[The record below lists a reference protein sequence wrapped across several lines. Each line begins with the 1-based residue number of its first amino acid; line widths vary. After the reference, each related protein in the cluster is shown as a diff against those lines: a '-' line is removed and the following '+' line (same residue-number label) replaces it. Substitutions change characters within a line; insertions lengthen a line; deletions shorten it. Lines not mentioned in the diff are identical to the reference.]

1 MMSAELPP
9 LAVEV
14 LDAPA
19 ADFHVRV
26 EGGAV
31 TVTYRGSAPAEAAV
45 RISVAVPAS
54 DPWFLVPGAFYGE
67 NRPAANDRA
76 FPRFEPGASTPEQHA
91 AMVSDEWHLRAD
103 RSATPIVFCWTAA
116 GEGGVALG
124 TAEVGPLGEQ
134 SVGFAFRDGVATLAV
149 TAPAR
154 EYPVSYYGSDAPRPA
169 ELRRHRFAP
178 GESVT
183 LGVTL
188 DPLAA
193 DRHDYD
199 RVLRERHAASAARF
213 PQNPWTDA
221 AAAAEVAAEGLV
233 RWHYDPD
240 PGVLLETVGFD
251 REVSGQDG
259 KRVDRQAMHV
269 GWVSGIPWAYALL
282 RHSRRVGSA
291 LAEHAARRVIDF
303 CTAEL
308 SPSGTLWGVWYRSS
322 GWTQSWTTKARGLH
336 GRTLGEATGFLVR
349 ALELHDDARWAAAA
363 RSSLDVVV
371 ARQRPDGNLGSI
383 HHAETGAVLSW
394 EGSASLAW
402 VPALVGAASW
412 DDRYLP
418 AAVRAGEYYARFVES
433 EYLHGAPE
441 DVDLAPTSEDGYV
454 AVMAYAALYRA
465 TGEERWLALA
475 RRAAEWTFTFRY
487 SYDIAFSSRTP
498 LGTWGFRT
506 RGADQASSSNQHLH
520 AYGLICTDD
529 LLDLADWTG
538 DDWYRVRAE
547 EAFACFRQLLP
558 LADGDLNAYRG
569 MITERYYQTECFQ
582 PKGMMLTLS
591 HAWSAGVL
599 LLASEDMIR
608 RGMP

>member
-1 MMSAELPP
+1 MTAAAPS

-14 LDAPA
+14 LDASA
-19 ADFHVRV
+19 SDFDVRV
-26 EGGAV
+26 AGESV
-31 TVTYRGSAPAEAAV
+31 VVTYRGAAPVDAAV
-45 RISVAVPAS
+45 RITVALPAT
-54 DPWFLVPGAFYGE
+54 DPWFLIPGAFYGE
-67 NRPAANDRA
+67 NRPAANDRI
-76 FPRFEPGASTPEQHA
+76 FPRYEPGASTPEQHA

-103 RSATPIVFCWTAA
+103 RAATPIVFCWTGP
-116 GEGGVALG
+116 GEPGLALG
-124 TAEVGPLGEQ
+124 AAEVGPLGEQ
-134 SVGFAFRDGVATLAV
+134 SVGFAFRDGTATLAV

-154 EYPVSYYGSDAPRPA
+154 EYPVTYYGSDEPRPA
-169 ELRRHRFAP
+169 EVRRHRFAP

-183 LGVTL
+183 LEVTL
-188 DPLAA
+188 DVLAA

-199 RVLRERHAASAARF
+199 RVLRARHPASAARF

-221 AAAAEVAAEGLV
+221 ATAAEVAAEGLV
-233 RWHYDPD
+233 RWHFDPD
-240 PGVLLETVGFD
+240 PGVLLETIGFD

-259 KRVDRQAMHV
+259 RRVDRQAMHV
-269 GWVSGIPWAYALL
+269 GWVSGIPWAVALL
-282 RHSRRVGSA
+282 RHARRVGDLGA
-291 LAEHAARRVIDF
+291 AEAARRVIDF

-322 GWTQSWTTKARGLH
+322 GWTQSWTTKHRGLH
-336 GRTLGEATGFLVR
+336 GRTLGEATDFLVR
-349 ALELHDDARWAAAA
+349 ALDLVDEPQWRAAAQ
-363 RSSLDVVV
+363 STLDAVV
-371 ARQRPDGNLGSI
+371 ARQRDDGNLGGI
-383 HHAETGAVLSW
+383 HHAETGEVLSW

-418 AAVRAGEYYARFVES
+418 AAVRAGEYYARFVEA

-454 AVMAYAALYRA
+454 AVMAYAALFRA
-465 TGEERWLALA
+465 TGEERWLSLA

-487 SYDIAFSSRTP
+487 SYDVAFGPRTP
-498 LGTWGFRT
+498 LGTWDFRT
-506 RGADQASSSNQHLH
+506 RGADQASSSNQHVH
-520 AYGLICTDD
+520 AYGLICTAD
-529 LLDLADWTG
+529 LLDLAGWTG

-547 EAFACFRQLLP
+547 EAYACFRQLLP

-599 LLASEDMIR
+599 LLASEDMVD
-608 RGMP
+608 RGLA

>member
-1 MMSAELPP
+1 MDIPDPA

-19 ADFHVRV
+19 GDFDVHV
-26 EGGAV
+26 EGGTV
-31 TVTYRGSAPAEAAV
+31 TVTFTGPAPVEAGI
-45 RISVAVPAS
+45 RMSVSLPAT
-54 DPWFLVPGAFYGE
+54 DPAFLVPGAFYGE
-67 NRPAANDRA
+67 NRPAANDRV
-76 FPRFEPGASTPEQHA
+76 FPRYEPGASTPADHA

-103 RSATPIVFCWTAA
+103 RSATPIVFCWTAP
-116 GEGGVALG
+116 GEPGIALG
-124 TAEVGPLGEQ
+124 TTETGPLGEQ

-154 EYPVSYYGSDAPRPA
+154 EFPVSYYGDGEPRPA
-169 ELRRHRFAP
+169 EVQRHRFQP
-178 GESVT
+178 GERVVLEVT
-183 LGVTL
+183 LHE
-188 DPLAA
+188 LAA

-199 RVLRERHAASAARF
+199 RVLRSLHAASAAGA
-213 PQNPWTDA
+213 PQNPWVDAGTA
-221 AAAAEVAAEGLV
+221 AAVAAEGLV
-233 RWHYDPD
+233 RWHFDPD

-269 GWVSGIPWAYALL
+269 GWVSGIPWAFALL
-282 RHSRRVGSA
+282 RHARRTGDA
-291 LAEHAARRVIDF
+291 AAEDAARRVIDF

-308 SPSGTLWGVWYRSS
+308 SPSGTFWGVWYRSS

-336 GRTLGEATGFLVR
+336 GRTLGEATDFLVR
-349 ALELHDDARWAAAA
+349 ALELHDSPAWREAA
-363 RSSLDVVV
+363 RSNLDTIVG
-371 ARQRPDGNLGSI
+371 RQREDGNLGGI
-383 HHAETGAVLSW
+383 HHAETGEVLSW
-394 EGSASLAW
+394 DGSASLAW
-402 VPALVGAASW
+402 VPALVGAAAW
-412 DDRYLP
+412 HPRYLP
-418 AAVRAGEYYARFVES
+418 AAVRAGEYYARFVEA
-433 EYLHGAPE
+433 EHLHGAPE

-465 TGEERWLALA
+465 TAEDRWLALA

-487 SYDIAFSSRTP
+487 SYDVAFAPRTP
-498 LGTWGFRT
+498 LGTWDFRT

-520 AYGLICTDD
+520 AYGLICTGD

-547 EAFACFRQLLP
+547 ETFACFRQLLP

-582 PKGMMLTLS
+582 PKGMVLTLS

-599 LLASEDMIR
+599 LLASEEMVGR
-608 RGMP
+608 RMP

>member
-1 MMSAELPP
+1 MSPTLPA

-19 ADFHVRV
+19 GNFDVRV
-26 EGGAV
+26 AGGSV
-31 TVTYRGSAPAEAAV
+31 TIRFTGPAPVEAGI
-45 RISVAVPAS
+45 RMSVSLPAT
-54 DPWFLVPGAFYGE
+54 DPAFLVPGAFYGE
-67 NRPAANDRA
+67 NRPAANDRV
-76 FPRFEPGASTPEQHA
+76 FPRYEPGASTPEQHA

-103 RSATPIVFCWTAA
+103 RSATPIVFCWT
-116 GEGGVALG
+116 GPGQPGLALG
-124 TAEVGPLGEQ
+124 TVETGPLGEQ

-154 EYPVSYYGSDAPRPA
+154 EYPVSYYGDGEPRPA
-169 ELRRHRFAP
+169 EVQRHRFEP
-178 GESVT
+178 GETVT
-183 LGVTL
+183 LEVSL
-188 DPLAA
+188 HALSA

-199 RVLRERHAASAARF
+199 RVLRALHPVTAERF
-213 PQNPWTDA
+213 PQNPWVDA
-221 AAAAEVAAEGLV
+221 ATAADVAAEGLV
-233 RWHYDPD
+233 RWHFDPD

-259 KRVDRQAMHV
+259 KSVDRQAMHV
-269 GWVSGIPWAYALL
+269 GWVSGIPWAFALL
-282 RHSRRVGSA
+282 RHARRTGDA
-291 LAEHAARRVIDF
+291 AAEDVARRVIDF

-308 SPSGTLWGVWYRSS
+308 SPSGTFWGVWYRSS
-322 GWTQSWTTKARGLH
+322 GWTQSWTTRARGLH
-336 GRTLGEATGFLVR
+336 GRTLGEATDFLVR
-349 ALELHDDARWAAAA
+349 ALALHPSPPWEAAA
-363 RSSLDVVV
+363 RSNLEAIVG
-371 ARQRPDGNLGSI
+371 RQRADGNLGSI
-383 HHAETGAVLSW
+383 HHAETGEVLSW

-402 VPALVGAASW
+402 VPALVGAAAW
-412 DDRYLP
+412 DERYLP
-418 AAVRAGEYYARFVES
+418 AAVRAGEYYARFVEA

-454 AVMAYAALYRA
+454 AVMAYTALHRA

-487 SYDIAFSSRTP
+487 SYDVAFPPRTP
-498 LGTWGFRT
+498 LGTWDFRT
-506 RGADQASSSNQHLH
+506 RGADQASSSNQHVH
-520 AYGLICTDD
+520 AYGLICTGD
-529 LLDLADWTG
+529 LLDLAAWSG

-547 EAFACFRQLLP
+547 EAYACFRQLLP
-558 LADGDLNAYRG
+558 LADGDLNSYRG

-599 LLASEDMIR
+599 LLASEEMLT